1 MLALSGSRI
10 EQEQITQIE
19 EFIQNI
25 LVLEKN
31 RIYFAVSSL
40 YSDMESCGNKAYE
53 EAMAAMKY
61 SFYEEE
67 RYLQAEKYL
76 SDEKQEDSVG
86 SEAILNSI
94 KEGNLEKSEAI
105 FEKITEVLSEHK
117 SVQPDIFKRKIVFF
131 FFRILRYME
140 PYLKAEHLSE
150 LNALDNRL
158 IESQWYS
165 ELKKR
170 SAELIKNIIAFREI
184 ADSQET
190 DPLDKSRKYIEEH
203 YRDEISLERIATLYH
218 FNASYFSTLFK
229 QRFGISF
236 SEYLSDIRMEKAEDL
251 LKTSSDKVREIALE
265 VGYKDPNYFN
275 RAFKKRH
282 NMTPEEFRKRVG

>member
-1 MLALSGSRI
+1 M
-10 EQEQITQIE
+10 
-19 EFIQNI
+19 
-25 LVLEKN
+25 
-31 RIYFAVSSL
+31 
-40 YSDMESCGNKAYE
+40 
-53 EAMAAMKY
+53 
-61 SFYEEE
+61 
-67 RYLQAEKYL
+67 
-76 SDEKQEDSVG
+76 
-86 SEAILNSI
+86 
-94 KEGNLEKSEAI
+94 
-105 FEKITEVLSEHK
+105 
-117 SVQPDIFKRKIVFF
+117 
-131 FFRILRYME
+131 
-140 PYLKAEHLSE
+140 
-150 LNALDNRL
+150 DNRL

>member
-1 MLALSGSRI
+1 MIGNSLKSDVLPVLAIGGYAVHI
-10 EQEQITQIE
+10 PFHTTWAH
-19 EFIQNI
+19 
-25 LVLEKN
+25 EKIDHKVDHKN
-31 RIYFAVSSL
+31 F
-40 YSDMESCGNKAYE
+40 
-53 EAMAAMKY
+53 
-61 SFYEEE
+61 
-67 RYLQAEKYL
+67 QA
-76 SDEKQEDSVG
+76 
-86 SEAILNSI
+86 
-94 KEGNLEKSEAI
+94 

-140 PYLKAEHLSE
+140 LYLKAEHLSE

-190 DPLDKSRKYIEEH
+190 DPLDESRRYIEEH
-203 YRDEISLERIATLYH
+203 YQDEISLEQIAALYH

-236 SEYLSDIRMEKAEDL
+236 SEYLSDIR
-251 LKTSSDKVREIALE
+251 I
-265 VGYKDPNYFN
+265 G
-275 RAFKKRH
+275 H
-282 NMTPEEFRKRVG
+282 I

>member
-1 MLALSGSRI
+1 
-10 EQEQITQIE
+10 
-19 EFIQNI
+19 
-25 LVLEKN
+25 
-31 RIYFAVSSL
+31 
-40 YSDMESCGNKAYE
+40 
-53 EAMAAMKY
+53 MKY

-190 DPLDKSRKYIEEH
+190 DPLDESRKYIEEH

-282 NMTPEEFRKRVG
+282 NMTPEEFRKRFG